1 MIMRTIICLSL
12 ALMLAL
18 TSQAMAVARGA
29 SAATGQMEICSGTS
43 AVTVYVDADGAP
55 TTAPHICPDC
65 MVIAVGCA
73 ASLSITAGGAVTPAI
88 LSLEETAQV
97 LAAARRQGPQTRAPP
112 LFV

>member
-1 MIMRTIICLSL
+1 MIMRSIICVSL

-55 TTAPHICPDC
+55 TTAPHICPEC
-65 MVIAVGCA
+65 IVIALGCTA
-73 ASLSITAGGAVTPAI
+73 PLIITTGGAISPAI
-88 LSLEETAQV
+88 LSLEKAAQV
-97 LAAARRQGPQTRAPP
+97 LAAAKRQGTQTRAPP